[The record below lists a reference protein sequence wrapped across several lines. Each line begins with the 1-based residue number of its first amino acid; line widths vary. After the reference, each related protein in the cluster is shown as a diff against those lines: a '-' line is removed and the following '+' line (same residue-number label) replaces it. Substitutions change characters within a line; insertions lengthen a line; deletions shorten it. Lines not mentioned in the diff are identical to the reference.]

1 MTLFAFDVANG
12 WMMALP
18 YLAIIA
24 VFVFI
29 IGFAAVSI
37 FAAHRTTTE
46 DKTKPETKEPEQ
58 AGQPQNDDGQ

>member
-1 MTLFAFDVANG
+1 MTLFAFDIANA

-24 VFVFI
+24 VFVII

-46 DKTKPETKEPEQ
+46 DKTKPETKASEQ
-58 AGQPQNDDGQ
+58 AVQPKNDDSP